1 MTNKLAS
8 LGKKVPNFKLPAT
21 GEQEIGLA
29 DLQDKYVVLYF
40 YPKDSTPGCTREGQD
55 FRDNLTKFKRQ
66 KAVVLGVSRDS
77 IKAHENFKSK
87 QGFNFELLSDQDEVL
102 CRIFDVIKE
111 KNMYGK
117 KLMGIERSTFIIDP
131 KGVLRH
137 EWRKVK
143 VDGHV
148 EEVLTTLKQLVKEAS

>member
-1 MTNKLAS
+1 MPAKQAAI
-8 LGKKVPNFKLPAT
+8 GKKVPNFKLPAT

-29 DLQDKYVVLYF
+29 DLSGKYVVLYF

-55 FRDNLTKFKRQ
+55 FRDNLAKFKRQ
-66 KAVVLGVSRDS
+66 DAVVLGVSRDS
-77 IKAHENFKSK
+77 VKSHENFRTK
-87 QGFNFELLSDQDEVL
+87 QGFKFDLLSDQDEVL
-102 CRIFDVIKE
+102 CKAFDVIKE

-117 KLMGIERSTFIIDP
+117 KVMGIERSTFIIDP

-148 EEVLTTLKQLVKEAS
+148 AEVLDTLKSLKKETT